1 MIAMFSGLPILG
13 SLYFE
18 MPFYFF
24 CFVIYS
30 WGCGAGVVIAMG
42 RTITQTFAV
51 ESHRGRMLSVYTLA
65 FMASGPVGAII
76 SGNIIEHYGLQT
88 NILVTSS
95 MGFAFISLLTLKTN
109 IWKIKS
115 PN

>member
-1 MIAMFSGLPILG
+1 
-13 SLYFE
+13 
-18 MPFYFF
+18 
-24 CFVIYS
+24 
-30 WGCGAGVVIAMG
+30 
-42 RTITQTFAV
+42 
-51 ESHRGRMLSVYTLA
+51 
-65 FMASGPVGAII
+65 MASGPVGAII
-76 SGNIIEHYGLQT
+76 SGNIIEQYGLQT